1 MFKPSLRARV
11 EDLEVVQG
19 EVRAKFKTEA
29 TFVECMK
36 IVNNE
41 ADYVV

>member
-1 MFKPSLRARV
+1 MFKPSLGARF

-19 EVRAKFKTEA
+19 EVRAKYKTEA
-29 TFVECMK
+29 TFLECMK

-41 ADYVV
+41 AEYVM